1 METKTTEQRGITM
14 HTETLRMCTRR
25 LTESEIGALIRTILH
40 DYYPDEYP
48 ESTDRL
54 VLSQADNLRDNI
66 ARNQSKYTTRK
77 ERNAEY
83 WERYNK
89 TRKQRERNK
98 LLQELQGL
106 QGVTIAPE
114 VLQELTSEDT
124 DIISNTKGT
133 LNNTI
138 SKPKPKSKPKPNP
151 NTNPNEVNNNTSNN
165 EDINPNISNSNKI
178 KYTLPEVQKI
188 LEEREI
194 FLKKDSLKE
203 FWHVNSVD
211 FGWRYDPVSAAYAWL
226 RRHPEDLRKENQK
239 ESTPPSCAVPPR
251 MEPEVVKAAAAVEAV
266 EYRRGC
272 EWWNQIH
279 KEIQPKMSNEDAQFL
294 QEYLRVKAGRPLR
307 TSAKLLIFD
316 IKKGEHTID
325 EVCTRADAILSKH
338 KEVFEL
344 YKIMV
349 RYNVSGGRD
358 AAIR

>member
-114 VLQELTSEDT
+114 VLQELTSKDT

-138 SKPKPKSKPKPNP
+138 SKPKPKSKSKPNP

-194 FLKKDSLKE
+194 FLKENYLRDFYHLNNDIFHWKYDPYNAFCAWINNPLHKDALKESGKKKENAPQFSAPPPNVQQDIQAHFIKEGERLWKELYKELSEKLPPDILAIADRKIGVLAARLGYNDYEMRLDFYDVDADDVQHRLDTCAEFQDSLKA
-203 FWHVNSVD
+203 HRVKRL
-211 FGWRYDPVSAAYAWL
+211 RYGL
-226 RRHPEDLRKENQK
+226 R
-239 ESTPPSCAVPPR
+239 PR
-251 MEPEVVKAAAAVEAV
+251 EKAA
-266 EYRRGC
+266 
-272 EWWNQIH
+272 
-279 KEIQPKMSNEDAQFL
+279 
-294 QEYLRVKAGRPLR
+294 
-307 TSAKLLIFD
+307 
-316 IKKGEHTID
+316 
-325 EVCTRADAILSKH
+325 
-338 KEVFEL
+338 
-344 YKIMV
+344 
-349 RYNVSGGRD
+349 
-358 AAIR
+358 

>member
-138 SKPKPKSKPKPNP
+138 SKPKPKSKSKPNP

-165 EDINPNISNSNKI
+165 EDINNSISEN
-178 KYTLPEVQKI
+178 KYTISEVQQI
-188 LEEREI
+188 LKRERI
-194 FLKKDSLKE
+194 FFKNNWLKE
-203 FWHVNSVD
+203 FYLLNSVTYKWK
-211 FGWRYDPVSAAYAWL
+211 FDPISAAFAFIRL
-226 RRHPEDLRKENQK
+226 HPDAIKGEKKENF
-239 ESTPPSCAVPPR
+239 PPSSAAPPEGAAGAAYSEMQAEAYR
-251 MEPEVVKAAAAVEAV
+251 AACELWNAIYKEIRPKIRDEDSKFLLTNIRPDIAWRQGYTTKCLRFVVKNDDSNKPTFAELVKKADDIFMSQRETFTKYGVKIY
-266 EYRRGC
+266 YRP
-272 EWWNQIH
+272 E
-279 KEIQPKMSNEDAQFL
+279 
-294 QEYLRVKAGRPLR
+294 KAEG
-307 TSAKLLIFD
+307 T
-316 IKKGEHTID
+316 KKDVNG
-325 EVCTRADAILSKH
+325 
-338 KEVFEL
+338 
-344 YKIMV
+344 
-349 RYNVSGGRD
+349 
-358 AAIR
+358 